1 MDVLI
6 YIGKS
11 ALILSLFYFV
21 YATLLKSDT
30 HFTTNRLF
38 LASGFLFSFI
48 LPIVQFTKT
57 VTVSNP
63 KTYLANYS
71 EEISPQLA
79 IASQQIDW
87 WYVVGILYF
96 FIVGVLFIRFLK
108 QLFSLLLLIKKH
120 PAIAKNSFKY
130 ITIDETILPFSFF
143 NYIVYNPS
151 LHSEEELSM
160 ILNHEKVHAYQWHS
174 VDILMANVISLFQ
187 WANPIAWLYK
197 KSVEENLEYIA
208 DYETASMVSS
218 KRDYQIALVK
228 ASSTF
233 KVPALATN
241 FYQSFTKKRIVMLNK
256 NNSKKV
262 NTLKLLT
269 ILPLL
274 AIFLWGFNVNEKIY
288 YLETEQPSV
297 VNSIQT
303 NEKDISEEKP
313 ITESVDKFDKKNK
326 ASEKKA
332 NIVSSEKRSVS
343 VQQDS
348 VKGFQIRI
356 TKNTTVE
363 ELEAYKQKFKKEHNA
378 SFNYNNLNFN
388 SKGEITGISIS
399 YSDTRGNNNNYSVSS
414 GQPINDFVLAV
425 SENGSISSR
434 TVLTEEQE
442 MQRQKMMAERDKMIS
457 ERKKEIEERKEV
469 IKKQMQERKEVMKE
483 RQEEMRALQKTKMQK
498 LKKKMKKR
506 RLSMTQRSGDS
517 AKLIVDKDTMY
528 FNSSKTRLNKFNTD
542 NEPLYYVDGKE
553 TPKKALKLLP
563 PDAIEKIN
571 VLKGEKALKKYGGK
585 GVNGVIEIT
594 TKQ

>member
-48 LPIVQFTKT
+48 LPFVQFTKT
-57 VTVSNP
+57 VTVSIP

-197 KSVEENLEYIA
+197 KSIEENLEYIA

-256 NNSKKV
+256 SNSKKV
-262 NTLKLLT
+262 NTLKPLT

-274 AIFLWGFNVNEKIY
+274 AIFLWGFNVNEKIH

-313 ITESVDKFDKKNK
+313 ITESVDKFDK
-326 ASEKKA
+326 EKKA

-363 ELEAYKQKFKKEHNA
+363 ELEAYKQKLKKEHNA

-469 IKKQMQERKEVMKE
+469 IKEQMQERKEVMKE
-483 RQEEMRALQKTKMQK
+483 RMEKQKERVKMIRAQ
-498 LKKKMKKR
+498 MK
-506 RLSMTQRSGDS
+506 DS
-517 AKLIVDKDTMY
+517 ATVFITADT
-528 FNSSKTRLNKFNTD
+528 
-542 NEPLYYVDGKE
+542 LYYKNPNSLYSNNASESDGPIIFIDGKE
-553 TPKKALKLLP
+553 TSEKALKSVSP
-563 PDAIEKIN
+563 GDIEKVN
-571 VLKGEKALKKYGGK
+571 VLKGKKAIKKYGVK
-585 GVNGVIEIT
+585 GAKGIIEIT

>member
-1 MDVLI
+1 MEVLI
-6 YIGKS
+6 YIGKA
-11 ALILSLFYFV
+11 ALILSLFYIV

-38 LASGFLFSFI
+38 LVSGLLLSFI
-48 LPIVQFTKT
+48 FPLIQFTKT
-57 VTVSNP
+57 VTVSTPRIN
-63 KTYLANYS
+63 LSSYS
-71 EEISPQLA
+71 EGVSSQLA

-87 WYVVGILYF
+87 WYVAGVLYF
-96 FIVGVLFIRFLK
+96 FIAGALFIRFLK
-108 QLFSLLLLIKKH
+108 QLFSLLLLLKKH
-120 PAIAKNSFKY
+120 PATTKNGFNY
-130 ITIDETILPFSFF
+130 ITISEIILPFSFF
-143 NYIVYNPS
+143 NCIVYNPS

-174 VDILMANVISLFQ
+174 VDILMANAISIFQ

-197 KSVEENLEYIA
+197 KSIEENLEYIA

-274 AIFLWGFNVNEKIY
+274 AIFLWGFNVNEKIQ
-288 YLETEQPSV
+288 YLETEKPSV
-297 VNSIQT
+297 VNSVQT
-303 NEKDISEEKP
+303 NEKNISEEKP
-313 ITESVDKFDKKNK
+313 ITESVDKFDRKNK
-326 ASEKKA
+326 GSEKIA
-332 NIVSSEKRSVS
+332 NIVSSEKRTISI
-343 VQQDS
+343 QQDS

-363 ELEAYKQKFKKEHNA
+363 ELEAFKEMLKTDHN
-378 SFNYNNLNFN
+378 STFKYSNLNFN
-388 SKGEITGISIS
+388 SKGEITSISIS
-399 YSDTRGNNNNYSVSS
+399 YSDKRGNNNNYSVSS
-414 GQPINDFVLAV
+414 GQPISDFVLAV

-469 IKKQMQERKEVMKE
+469 IKEQMQERKEVMKE
-483 RQEEMRALQKTKMQK
+483 RMEKQKERVKVIRAQMKDSLRIIRSNTPANERVEVITTSKNNQDTQSILSMEKKQKK
-498 LKKKMKKR
+498 LK
-506 RLSMTQRSGDS
+506 
-517 AKLIVDKDTMY
+517 
-528 FNSSKTRLNKFNTD
+528 
-542 NEPLYYVDGKE
+542 
-553 TPKKALKLLP
+553 
-563 PDAIEKIN
+563 
-571 VLKGEKALKKYGGK
+571 
-585 GVNGVIEIT
+585 
-594 TKQ
+594 